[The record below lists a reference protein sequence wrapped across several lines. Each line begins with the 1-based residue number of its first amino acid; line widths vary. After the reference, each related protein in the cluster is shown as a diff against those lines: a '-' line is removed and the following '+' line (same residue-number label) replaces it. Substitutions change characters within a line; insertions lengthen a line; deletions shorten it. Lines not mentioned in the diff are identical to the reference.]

1 MPFKLKDKISQLGE
15 IPGVKLENGKNHLI
29 QLEILA
35 TYISNQDCFFQSN
48 MKNNYTI
55 NTMTF
60 IPENLLQVN
69 SFHRRQRYMLSRTIY
84 IFN

>member
-60 IPENLLQVN
+60 IP
-69 SFHRRQRYMLSRTIY
+69 
-84 IFN
+84 